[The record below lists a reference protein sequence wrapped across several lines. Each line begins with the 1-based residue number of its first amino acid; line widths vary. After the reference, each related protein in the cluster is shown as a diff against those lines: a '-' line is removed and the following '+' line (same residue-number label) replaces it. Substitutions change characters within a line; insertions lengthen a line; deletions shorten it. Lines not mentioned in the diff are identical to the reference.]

1 MKQNRHNWK
10 KNGGI
15 SAILALCVWGVS
27 GMAGAQAS
35 DSGAWNRL
43 ESADRNERRMAME
56 EAYAVAARGD
66 RAGLPED
73 AIRAIRD
80 HAGRWEENSDK
91 AILAL
96 GLLGDRSSMALVRS
110 VWKECGQVGKNP
122 LDDRLVLV
130 PRMRKAC
137 VMALCKLG
145 DAEAAAEV
153 ERLLDSDTPMEIAEG
168 IECAAHGGAGRFADR
183 LSGLLEDGR
192 DAVNVAP
199 SGAFYWLR
207 VCDLAAAA
215 LVEAFPA
222 SRPEGIQPGV
232 RWGKGQLE
240 ALKALA
246 RTADD
251 EVVLAPM
258 ERRQVLDVAYE
269 AVGKTM
275 NVEKETADVIREG
288 DNYVVTFPVR
298 TAPQMTS
305 VSRWRGPDYAA
316 RLIVDGRTGAVL
328 DMKVAP

>member
-1 MKQNRHNWK
+1 MKQGRHNWK
-10 KNGGI
+10 KNGGA
-15 SAILALCVWGVS
+15 SAILALCVWGVLGMS
-27 GMAGAQAS
+27 GVQAS

-56 EAYAVAARGD
+56 EAYSVAARGD

-110 VWKECGQVGKNP
+110 VWQECGQVGKNP
-122 LDDRLVLV
+122 LDDRLVLL

-168 IECAAHGGAGRFADR
+168 IECAAHGGVGRFADR
-183 LSGLLEDGR
+183 LAALLEDDR

-199 SGAFYWLR
+199 SGAGYWLR

-222 SRPEGIQPGV
+222 SRPKGIQPGV
-232 RWGKGQLE
+232 RWEKGQLE
-240 ALKALA
+240 ALKVSAKMADDKDALA
-246 RTADD
+246 PIEPGQA
-251 EVVLAPM
+251 
-258 ERRQVLDVAYE
+258 LDAAFG
-269 AVGKTM
+269 AVGKAM
-275 NVEKETADVIREG
+275 NVEKETADVIRDG
-288 DNYVVTFPVR
+288 DKYVVTFPAPPPPPVR
-298 TAPQMTS
+298 DGL
-305 VSRWRGPDYAA
+305 RWRGPDYAA
-316 RLIVDGRTGAVL
+316 RVLVDGRTGGIL
-328 DMKVAP
+328 EMKVSQ

>member
-1 MKQNRHNWK
+1 MNQNRHNWK

-145 DAEAAAEV
+145 DAEAVAEV
-153 ERLLDSDTPMEIAEG
+153 EHLLDSDDPMAIAEG
-168 IECAAHGGAGRFADR
+168 IKCAAHGGAGRFASR
-183 LSGLLEDGR
+183 LTALLEDDR

-207 VCDLAAAA
+207 ICDLSAEA

-232 RWGKGQLE
+232 RWEKWQLD
-240 ALKALA
+240 ALKASA
-246 RTADD
+246 RMADD
-251 EVVLAPM
+251 EDSHAPI
-258 ERRQVLDVAYE
+258 EPGQALDVAFAE
-269 AVGKTM
+269 
-275 NVEKETADVIREG
+275 DG
-288 DNYVVTFPVR
+288 DC
-298 TAPQMTS
+298 Q
-305 VSRWRGPDYAA
+305 
-316 RLIVDGRTGAVL
+316 
-328 DMKVAP
+328 